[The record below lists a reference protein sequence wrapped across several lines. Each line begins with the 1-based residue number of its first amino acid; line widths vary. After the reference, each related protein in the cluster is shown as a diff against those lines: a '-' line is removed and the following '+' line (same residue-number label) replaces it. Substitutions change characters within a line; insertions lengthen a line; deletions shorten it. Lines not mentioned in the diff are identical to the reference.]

1 MAATVRGVTD
11 TGTAR
16 TTLRLELR
24 QRRADLD
31 ESDQAAASMAVMAR
45 LARVPVL
52 RRASRIAGYRAVRG
66 ELDIDASMIL
76 LAERGASITVPRV
89 RGEHLE
95 FLAWRSDDQSR
106 SGPFGIPEPIADDV
120 VPLSLHD
127 VVLAPLVAF
136 DARGRRLGQGGGF
149 YDRTLAECAST
160 RPTVIGVAHSFQE
173 VERVPVE
180 EWDVPIDAV
189 VTEEAVLEFRPGA
202 LDPSI

>member
-1 MAATVRGVTD
+1 MADTVRGVTD
-11 TGTAR
+11 TAAAR

-31 ESDQAAASMAVMAR
+31 EEDQAAASMAVMAR

-66 ELDIDASMIL
+66 ELDIDASLIL

-95 FLAWRSDDQSR
+95 FVTWFPDDASR
-106 SGPFGIPEPIADDV
+106 PGPFAIPEPITDDV

-136 DARGRRLGQGGGF
+136 DAHGSRLGQGGGF
-149 YDRTLAECAST
+149 YDRTLAGCRGS
-160 RPTVIGVAHSFQE
+160 RPTVIGIAHSFQE